1 MCGFWPRA
9 GDAATRLN
17 VLLPAF
23 TPRAQPYPPVQ
34 AWGYGEK
41 LRARGLRNTAAGL
54 PTAALP
60 DEILLEG
67 EGRVRALFC
76 LGGNPMLA
84 FPDQRRTEAALR
96 RLDLLVT
103 FDPEL
108 SATARLAHY
117 VIAPRLTL
125 ETPGMTQ
132 AAELLKYFGASSGF
146 GPPYAQYAPAV
157 LSPPAGSDLI
167 EEWEFF
173 YELARRLGLPLQ
185 LVGFYGWGRHVES
198 PPVVVPL
205 DMERRPTTDELYA
218 LLTTGSRVP
227 LAAVKRHPHGHV
239 FDEVRDVV
247 HAREPGCDARLELGD
262 ADMLRELAQV
272 AAEDWRGAPRDF
284 RASISA
290 GAASLEPVRE
300 LERPESRAVS
310 RAGSPGIR
318 PSCIRTIWRRS
329 GSRAA
334 SSRASARGTTRSSGS
349 SRRTRRCAAAS
360 SR

>member
-1 MCGFWPRA
+1 MSHDGVWLLAARRRRRHAAQRA
-9 GDAATRLN
+9 AAGLHAEGAALSR
-17 VLLPAF
+17 
-23 TPRAQPYPPVQ
+23 PYQ

-198 PPVVVPL
+198 PP
-205 DMERRPTTDELYA
+205 RGRPA
-218 LLTTGSRVP
+218 RHG
-227 LAAVKRHPHGHV
+227 AAA
-239 FDEVRDVV
+239 
-247 HAREPGCDARLELGD
+247 HARTSSTRCSPPAR
-262 ADMLRELAQV
+262 A
-272 AAEDWRGAPRDF
+272 
-284 RASISA
+284 
-290 GAASLEPVRE
+290 
-300 LERPESRAVS
+300 
-310 RAGSPGIR
+310 
-318 PSCIRTIWRRS
+318 CRS
-329 GSRAA
+329 
-334 SSRASARGTTRSSGS
+334 TR
-349 SRRTRRCAAAS
+349 
-360 SR
+360 